1 MLDVTKI
8 ADEADVIINGLAV
21 KEKED
26 GFYVYNLNNAEG
38 VALFTKDGTLVETNM
53 DDIELA
59 MAQKTLTEGKKYI
72 GAEQNA

>member
-1 MLDVTKI
+1 MLDISKI
-8 ADEADVIINGLAV
+8 ADEADVIISGFAV

-59 MAQKTLTEGKKYI
+59 MAQKTLTESKKYI
-72 GAEQNA
+72 GTEQNA

>member
-8 ADEADVIINGLAV
+8 ADEADVIISGFAV
-21 KEKED
+21 KKKED

-38 VALFTKDGTLVETNM
+38 VALFTKDEILVETNM